1 MRRIF
6 FILSLV
12 LIVGCNNQNHP
23 PENLEEAKSTTGS
36 LAASAPAKASTVA
49 RKEKRENVKISPLE
63 VAQKEYLAAYDDYVR
78 LLKESG
84 PQTLETLQA
93 LANYQKKY
101 QLYQMLLK
109 AEDGEPEVS
118 N

>member
-12 LIVGCNNQNHP
+12 LITGCNNQNQP
-23 PENLEEAKSTTGS
+23 PENLQEAKPVAGQ
-36 LAASAPAKASTVA
+36 LEASAPAQASMVTL
-49 RKEKRENVKISPLE
+49 KDKQENKKLSALE
-63 VAQKEYLAAYDDYVR
+63 IAQNEYLAAYDDYVR

-84 PQTLETLQA
+84 PQTMETLQA

-109 AEDGEPEVS
+109 AQDSQSEAS